1 MNNYIMLPSNNR
13 NREEVITLRMYEHAA
28 GYGIYIMILEQ
39 MREAKDY
46 RISANP
52 ARVAFAINEPDVEL
66 VKRVI
71 NDYQLFDINDDNTI
85 TSRWL
90 IDTMSSYE
98 EKKNKR
104 QEAAAAA
111 AAARW
116 HKTNN
121 DNTTQCDSNADASKT
136 QCEKMP
142 NQYINK
148 EINKINQYTEYNANA
163 ATGVMC
169 DEFFFVNIKKEL
181 WDTIEDICKDNGIS
195 YDDKYKTEY
204 IINKTEEHNTNL
216 CADIAKK
223 HNLTALQYRL
233 LVSLTDNGMI
243 GHPATVAIIKSCKDI
258 EAGNIQPKYM
268 MNYLISKI
276 NGYKEAKEQYSRRQA

>member
-1 MNNYIMLPSNNR
+1 
-13 NREEVITLRMYEHAA
+13 MYEHAA

-71 NDYQLFDINDDNTI
+71 NDYNLFEINNDNTM

-90 IDTMSSYE
+90 IETMSSYE
-98 EKKNKR
+98 EKKSKR

-121 DNTTQCDSNADASKT
+121 DNTTQCDSNANAQQQ

-142 NQYINK
+142 NIYINK
-148 EINKINQYTEYNANA
+148 DNISNNQYTVYNANA
-163 ATGVMC
+163 ANGLIC
-169 DEFFFVNIKKEL
+169 DEFFFVGIKKEL
-181 WDTIEDICKDNGIS
+181 WDEIEAICKDNGKK
-195 YDDKYKTEY
+195 YEDKHKTEY
-204 IINKTEEHNTNL
+204 IYNKKEEHNTNL
-216 CADIAKK
+216 CADIAKRY
-223 HNLTALQYRL
+223 NLTVIQYRL

-243 GHPATVAIIKSCKDI
+243 GHPATIAILKSCRDI
-258 EAGNIQPKYM
+258 ENGNIQPKYM

-276 NGYKEAKEQYSRRQA
+276 NGYKEAKDQYARRQA